1 MIRKR
6 NNKRS
11 LYESIMRDV
20 AKTLKSYLNE
30 NELDPKYYK
39 HIIDDETEDEYYDEK
54 TLDDI
59 LMDENI
65 SSNSLN
71 ISKLVNNFIN
81 DTDDI
86 ISQCEL
92 VDLGLDTAIEIGI
105 YKYDDRNDIN
115 NELIELCYL
124 DEDINTSKKIFAL
137 ASRYPKRLTIDI
149 NTHLETLDKNIDQDL
164 FTDLS
169 NYLQKKY
176 RNKIVVDDTH
186 IHFVHIK
193 PYKNIRT
200 IINLTL
206 QVLQDFVTF
215 LNNNY
220 QSY

>member
-124 DEDINTSKKIFAL
+124 DEDINKSKKIFAL
-137 ASRYPKRLTIDI
+137 ASRYPKRLAIDI

-186 IHFVHIK
+186 INFVHIK

-220 QSY
+220 